1 MMEHH
6 RNEVDDLDHLFKEEM
21 DAKTRELGEL
31 LQKNSRLSEE
41 LEELKMQLEL
51 EKAKRAAEEGAKRK
65 GKMPKRWPS
74 KIPEEDEED
83 EMVETV

>member
-1 MMEHH
+1 M
-6 RNEVDDLDHLFKEEM
+6 DHLFKEEI

-31 LQKNSRLSEE
+31 LQKNSRLTEE
-41 LEELKMQLEL
+41 LEELKMQVEL
-51 EKAKRAAEEGAKRK
+51 DKAKRAAEESGKRK

-83 EMVETV
+83 EMI